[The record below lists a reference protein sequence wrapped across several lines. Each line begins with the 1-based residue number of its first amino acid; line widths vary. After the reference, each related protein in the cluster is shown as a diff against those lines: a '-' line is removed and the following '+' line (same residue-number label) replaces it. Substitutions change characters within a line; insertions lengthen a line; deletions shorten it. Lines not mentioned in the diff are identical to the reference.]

1 MFSFHFSKTST
12 AQSAAH
18 SLVLGP
24 AGAVFSEKSTSP
36 AQAQAQAQAQEQ
48 APGGGGPRW
57 PRGKQALRRRHGPS
71 FFFLLFCIVKKK
83 KRGGG
88 DAKANPSILRRRT
101 VASATSSL
109 SEEPAAR
116 SWQPKLFH
124 RTVGLELFRLRTT
137 LRLRGKRK
145 RQEKKKKDL
154 KERWWAGPTTPH

>member
-1 MFSFHFSKTST
+1 MFSFHFSKIST
-12 AQSAAH
+12 AHSAAH

-36 AQAQAQAQAQEQ
+36 VQAQAQAQAQA
-48 APGGGGPRW
+48 PGGGGRRW

-71 FFFLLFCIVKKK
+71 FFFSFVLHRKK
-83 KRGGG
+83 KRGGGG

-101 VASATSSL
+101 LASATLTL
-109 SEEPAAR
+109 SEVPAAR

-137 LRLRGKRK
+137 LRLRGEKK
-145 RQEKKKKDL
+145 RQKKKI
-154 KERWWAGPTTPH
+154 